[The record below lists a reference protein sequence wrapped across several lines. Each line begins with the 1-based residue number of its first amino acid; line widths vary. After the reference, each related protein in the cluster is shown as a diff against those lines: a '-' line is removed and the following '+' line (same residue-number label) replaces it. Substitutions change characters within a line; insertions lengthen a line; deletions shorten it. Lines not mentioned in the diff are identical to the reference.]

1 MPERPGVT
9 FGYRPALDGLRAVA
23 VGPVVAYHLG
33 YGWARGGFLGV
44 DTFFV
49 LSGYLITSLL
59 LVEFG
64 RSGLIQ
70 LRAFWARRAR
80 RLLPALFL
88 VLGVVSLWV
97 GLTWPSDQ
105 LGAVRG
111 DGLATLFYGANWRFV
126 LTGQS
131 YFALVSLPSPFRHAW
146 SLAIEEQFYLV
157 WPLVVLACLRLGRGR
172 TRILAVT
179 CAVGSIVSIVL
190 MAALYDPLDP
200 SRAYYGT
207 DTRAHALLIGAL
219 LAIVLRRWTVPS
231 GAVPEARTAPKSV
244 KSRVGAAVVACA
256 GVVAACACLVAFI
269 SISDKSSMMYR
280 GGFALFALAVAG
292 VIASAVLPGPSPVRR
307 LLALAPL
314 VWVGRISYGVYLWH
328 WPVQLAMTSQRV
340 GVDGVALDLLRVGTT
355 LAIATLSFYALE
367 MPIRRGVLGRRLRRV
382 LLPVAAGGVATVVL
396 ATTAGATRPPAY
408 LQGGGTQ
415 GIDQALARVKASA
428 RRSPAT
434 STTTTAPTTA
444 PATVPTTVPAAPAPA
459 PPVAT
464 VTTPPPHRLL
474 AVGDSLMSSLLPGL
488 KTTARARGLYLQ
500 SVAVSGCGVFTGE
513 PLAPDDSHVA
523 WAAGCGSLMV
533 RLQLESVQQYR
544 PDVVLW
550 LSSWETADRIV
561 NGTQFQM
568 DSPTGIQ
575 MTLQLIDE
583 AVSRLT
589 STGARVAFLTIA
601 PTLPTLEYG
610 APTDE
615 ATKRVLLLDQLLEQ
629 YASEHPATTF
639 VVPLAEQYCPG
650 LSNCP
655 QSINGVDIRVSD
667 GRHFSLQGSAWLAP
681 WIFDQVSAPRV
692 VPAHP

>member
-1 MPERPGVT
+1 MPERPGVN
-9 FGYRPALDGLRAVA
+9 FAYRPALDGLRAVA
-23 VGPVVAYHLG
+23 VGAVVAYHLG

-59 LVEFG
+59 LVEYG
-64 RSGLIQ
+64 RSGLIR

-105 LGAVRG
+105 LGVVRG

-172 TRILAVT
+172 TRILTAI
-179 CAVGSIVSIVL
+179 CALGSIASIVL

-219 LAIVLRRWTVPS
+219 LAIVLRRWTTTNVDLPD
-231 GAVPEARTAPKSV
+231 ARTAPNSWRTRIGGV
-244 KSRVGAAVVACA
+244 ALACA
-256 GVVAACACLVAFI
+256 GVVAACVCVAAFGL
-269 SISDKSSMMYR
+269 ISDKSSMMYH
-280 GGFALFALAVAG
+280 GGFALFAVAVAG
-292 VIASAVLPGPSPVRR
+292 VIASAVSTGPSPVRR

-314 VWVGRISYGVYLWH
+314 VWVGRISYGIYLWH
-328 WPVQLAMTSQRV
+328 WPVQLAMTSQRI
-340 GVDGVALDLLRVGTT
+340 GVDGVTLDLLRVGTT
-355 LAIATLSFYALE
+355 LAISTLSFYAVE
-367 MPIRRGVLGRRLRRV
+367 MPIRRGVFGRRLRRV

-415 GIDQALARVKASA
+415 GIDQALARVKASG
-428 RRSPAT
+428 RRAPAP
-434 STTTTAPTTA
+434 STTTAPTTA
-444 PATVPTTVPAAPAPA
+444 TTVPTTVPAAPTPA
-459 PPVAT
+459 PPVPT

-488 KTTARARGLYLQ
+488 RTTARARGIYLQ
-500 SVAVSGCGVFTGE
+500 SVAVSGCGLFTGE
-513 PLAPDDSHVA
+513 PLAPDDSHLS
-523 WAAGCGSLMV
+523 WAAGCGNLMV

-568 DSPTGIQ
+568 DSPSGEQ

-615 ATKRVLLLDQLLEQ
+615 ATRRVLLLDQLLEQ
-629 YASEHPATTF
+629 YAAAHPATTF
-639 VVPLAEQYCPG
+639 VVPLAQRYCPG

-655 QSINGVDIRVSD
+655 QSIDGVDLRISD
-667 GRHFSLQGSAWLAP
+667 GRHFSLPGANWLAP